1 MAEVPVTPDVLPEV
15 PARRRGR
22 TTLLIATAAV
32 LGLVAGTCAGYLVQA
47 DREPTELPSLSQP
60 VLAQA
65 EGEGPEPLSA
75 ARDRQVKTD
84 GDLRKLL
91 LKTPSGAKDVTKLTG
106 DNGWLDIGDYANA
119 LTESDEMFPE
129 LVESEFRRAAATEWA
144 VGNSYGVEIR
154 LVQYR
159 QEEHVAAK
167 YRAGNWLVPGTE
179 DWPVPG
185 TGDGKAY
192 VTLKP
197 TAKPGYRPVYKAE
210 AHAWRGDIAMEIWI
224 YSSKTIPKA
233 LIMDL
238 AKRQMERL

>member
-1 MAEVPVTPDVLPEV
+1 M
-15 PARRRGR
+15 
-22 TTLLIATAAV
+22 
-32 LGLVAGTCAGYLVQA
+32 QA
-47 DREPTELPSLSQP
+47 DREPTRLPSLSQP

-75 ARDRQVKTD
+75 AQDRKVKTD

-129 LVESEFRRAAATEWA
+129 LVESEFRRAAATEL
-144 VGNSYGVEIR
+144 GGGE
-154 LVQYR
+154 LVRRGDPPGPVPAGGARHRRVPGR
-159 QEEHVAAK
+159 QLA
-167 YRAGNWLVPGTE
+167 RAGHRGAGPFQVRARARRTSPSSPDEGRLSAGVQ
-179 DWPVPG
+179 
-185 TGDGKAY
+185 
-192 VTLKP
+192 
-197 TAKPGYRPVYKAE
+197 AE

-224 YSSKTIPKA
+224 YSSKAVPKA
-233 LIMDL
+233 MIMDL

>member
-1 MAEVPVTPDVLPEV
+1 
-15 PARRRGR
+15 
-22 TTLLIATAAV
+22 
-32 LGLVAGTCAGYLVQA
+32 
-47 DREPTELPSLSQP
+47 
-60 VLAQA
+60 
-65 EGEGPEPLSA
+65 
-75 ARDRQVKTD
+75 
-84 GDLRKLL
+84 
-91 LKTPSGAKDVTKLTG
+91 
-106 DNGWLDIGDYANA
+106 
-119 LTESDEMFPE
+119 MFPE

-192 VTLKP
+192 VTLEP
-197 TAKPGYRPVYKAE
+197 TTKPGYRPVYKAE

-224 YSSKTIPKA
+224 YSSKAIPKA